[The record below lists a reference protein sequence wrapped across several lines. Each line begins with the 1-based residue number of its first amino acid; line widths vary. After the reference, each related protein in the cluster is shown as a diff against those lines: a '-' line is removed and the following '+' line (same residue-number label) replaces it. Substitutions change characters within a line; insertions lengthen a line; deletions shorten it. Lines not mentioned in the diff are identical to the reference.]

1 MKYYTEVQLAD
12 GRICVIS
19 NAAETDAAELTAV
32 RRKTSGETDFMARYP
47 DEIPENISQVAASLQ
62 TSEESAGAVELCAR
76 LDEKI
81 VGLAGV
87 HPVCASDKKRHRA
100 QFGVCVLRGY
110 WRLGIGAALCGSAIA
125 FSRACGYAQL
135 ELSVVAEN
143 QAAMALYRK
152 LGFQECGRNPRGFRL
167 RTGRWQELV
176 EMRLELM

>member
-32 RRKTSGETDFMARYP
+32 RRQTSGETDFMARYP

-152 LGFQECGRNPRGFRL
+152 LGYAEVSIVPCTFNGLPGV
-167 RTGRWQELV
+167 ELV
-176 EMRLELM
+176 CLEKKLES